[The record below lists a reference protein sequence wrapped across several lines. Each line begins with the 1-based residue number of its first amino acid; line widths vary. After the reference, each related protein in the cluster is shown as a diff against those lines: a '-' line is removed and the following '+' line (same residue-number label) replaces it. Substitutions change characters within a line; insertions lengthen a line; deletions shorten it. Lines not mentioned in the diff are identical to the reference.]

1 MKLIHGNFDK
11 QIDQM
16 SKFSKKI
23 QENSEIISST
33 EISQKMPE
41 CLKDKPVIKIA
52 RKLPILQLE
61 TLPPITIKA
70 KSRPRTAPGM
80 TVDIKYKSELK
91 HRCTIPEATAYQS
104 KRGFIEQFNGVVGN
118 PKLFFTTKH
127 YLDAKE
133 GDTIV
138 LQLFEEESE
147 KSIEQRFLYSKK
159 F

>member
-1 MKLIHGNFDK
+1 MELINRNFEK
-11 QIDQM
+11 QLNKM
-16 SKFSKKI
+16 SEFSKKI
-23 QENSEIISST
+23 LENMEILSST
-33 EISQKMPE
+33 KISQKMPE
-41 CLKDKPVIKIA
+41 CVKDKPVIKIA
-52 RKLPILQLE
+52 RALPILQLE
-61 TLPPITIKA
+61 ALPPITIEA
-70 KSRPRTAPGM
+70 KPRPRSVPGT
-80 TVDIKYKSELK
+80 TVDIKYKTELK
-91 HRCTIPEATAYQS
+91 HRFTIPEPITYQS

-147 KSIEQRFLYSKK
+147 KSIEQRFIYSKK